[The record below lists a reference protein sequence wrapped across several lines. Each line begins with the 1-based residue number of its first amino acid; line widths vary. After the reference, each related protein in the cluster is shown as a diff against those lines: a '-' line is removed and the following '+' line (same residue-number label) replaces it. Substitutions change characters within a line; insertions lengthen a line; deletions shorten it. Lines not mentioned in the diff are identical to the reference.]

1 MLYTGAN
8 NPRNIGFSQNKYIFK
23 IITIFFFLII
33 SDEQKWYFSFKYT
46 HIALSEIYYIKTNI
60 KAIFE
65 AQNFEITYVIKY
77 FIRHLYNILKSFDF
91 KYFLIICYQLQKTQI
106 NIYIYIFLL
115 CLELLFFFFLLL
127 FNRKEVGKI
136 NIFNIAESKF
146 RIVKICSNIR
156 LFWYSYQFYDHK
168 FINFS

>member
-106 NIYIYIFLL
+106 NIYIFLL
-115 CLELLFFFFLLL
+115 FRITFFFF
-127 FNRKEVGKI
+127 
-136 NIFNIAESKF
+136 SY
-146 RIVKICSNIR
+146 C
-156 LFWYSYQFYDHK
+156 YSIEKKSEKLTFSTLQK
-168 FINFS
+168 ANFVL